1 MRASEGGQ
9 GPRWGEGPELPAPV
23 LCRESGG
30 GQRLPSAREHSAC
43 PVPALNALASSHSL
57 EEGAL

>member
-1 MRASEGGQ
+1 MGGGAQ
-9 GPRWGEGPELPAPV
+9 RSPLQV

-43 PVPALNALASSHSL
+43 PVRAVNALASSHSL